1 MNNASS
7 ATSRW
12 ITPSAATNV
21 PSGNYTYTTTFD
33 LTGYVPGTATITGRW
48 AADNAGLNILLNG
61 NSLGLTTTGGFSAFT
76 SFSIPT
82 GSGFVAGLNTLD
94 FVVNNFDG
102 PGNNPSGLR
111 VELTGNAGL
120 VATPV
125 PPTALL
131 AVFAFGTAGLGR
143 LVRRRRA

>member
-1 MNNASS
+1 M
-7 ATSRW
+7 
-12 ITPSAATNV
+12 